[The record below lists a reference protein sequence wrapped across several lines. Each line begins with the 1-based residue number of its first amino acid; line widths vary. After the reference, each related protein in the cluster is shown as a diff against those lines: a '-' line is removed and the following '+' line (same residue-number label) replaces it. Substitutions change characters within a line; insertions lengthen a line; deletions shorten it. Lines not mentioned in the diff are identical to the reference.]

1 MVETLLHLPPSPV
14 QSTHKCSNC
23 GSIHV
28 RFANENYDRTYK
40 EGEWDYVLQQGI
52 KALEKILQTT
62 KLDSDPKFF
71 K

>member
-1 MVETLLHLPPSPV
+1 MVTTLLHLPESPV
-14 QSTHKCSNC
+14 KSTHKCSKC

-28 RFANENYDRTYK
+28 KFANENFNRTYK
-40 EGEWDYVLQQGI
+40 ETEWDYVLQQGI
-52 KALEKILQTT
+52 KALEKVLSTT